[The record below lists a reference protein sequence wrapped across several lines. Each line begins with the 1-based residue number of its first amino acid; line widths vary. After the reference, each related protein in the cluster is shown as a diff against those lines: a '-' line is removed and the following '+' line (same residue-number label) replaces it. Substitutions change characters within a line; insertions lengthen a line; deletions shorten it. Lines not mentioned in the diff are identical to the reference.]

1 MSAGRHRADEVEP
14 LELATAQLAYSLGLG
29 GDLDALGGGLDPEAI
44 GEGEGE
50 DDGDD
55 GTRVLVA
62 VGGVADQLLVDLDLG
77 ELGAGEVA

>member
-44 GEGEGE
+44 GE

>member
-44 GEGEGE
+44 GEGE